1 MPPEMLGEFA
11 VASLRAGTPARP
23 REAIEFAD
31 LPPFHSP
38 AFRAQLRKMPEMEP
52 PALRAIYTEHL
63 GRTYRL
69 PKKRK
74 GASPDSPTE
83 FTALD
88 DVNLEIRQGE
98 LFGLLGP
105 NGAGKTTL
113 IKILTTLLAP
123 SSGSAQVDGLDVV
136 TEADQIRPRIN
147 MVSGGESSGYGILNV
162 RENLWLF
169 ARIYGVPTATA
180 YQRIDQM
187 LEIVGLTEKAA
198 TRISHLST
206 GQRQKMNFCRGFI
219 TDPKIL
225 FLDEP
230 TLGLDVTTARAIRA
244 FLLNWMKERPSRT
257 LLLTTHY
264 MAEADELCDRVAIID
279 RGKVLACDTPGNL
292 KKRVQRFPIFELS
305 LDPGSSE
312 WSDLGKLSG
321 VHQSLTTTTPTTV
334 ELKVSLEEE
343 SAIGTVVQSL
353 VSRGGRI
360 ISLKKVEPTLETVF
374 MELVGH
380 GLDADESSG

>member
-1 MPPEMLGEFA
+1 
-11 VASLRAGTPARP
+11 
-23 REAIEFAD
+23 
-31 LPPFHSP
+31 
-38 AFRAQLRKMPEMEP
+38 MPEMNP
-52 PALRAIYTEHL
+52 PAVRTEHL
-63 GRTYRL
+63 TRTYRL

-74 GASPDSPTE
+74 SPADPSSPAE
-83 FTALD
+83 FIALD
-88 DVNLEIRQGE
+88 GVDLEIPHGE

-123 SSGSAQVDGLDVV
+123 TSGKAEVDGLDVM
-136 TEADQIRPRIN
+136 TEAAAIRPLIN

-169 ARIYGVPTATA
+169 ARIYGVPTSVA
-180 YQRIDQM
+180 YERIDRM
-187 LEIVGLTEKAA
+187 LDIVGLTEKAA

-230 TLGLDVTTARAIRA
+230 TLGLDVTTARAIRD
-244 FLLNWMKERPSRT
+244 FIKSWMKQGPSRT

-292 KKRVQRFPIFELS
+292 KKQVQRYPIFELS
-305 LDPGSSE
+305 LSPGSGG
-312 WSDLGKLSG
+312 WSDLGKLPG
-321 VHQSLTTTTPTTV
+321 VHQSTTTATPTTV
-334 ELKVSLEEE
+334 ELKVSLEDE
-343 SAIGTVVQSL
+343 SAIGAVVQAVV
-353 VSRGGRI
+353 VSGAKI
-360 ISLKKVEPTLETVF
+360 ISLKKVEPTLESVF
-374 MELVGH
+374 IELVGH
-380 GLDADESSG
+380 GLSEATG

>member
-1 MPPEMLGEFA
+1 MP
-11 VASLRAGTPARP
+11 V
-23 REAIEFAD
+23 
-31 LPPFHSP
+31 
-38 AFRAQLRKMPEMEP
+38 MEP
-52 PALRAIYTEHL
+52 LAIRTDHL
-63 GRTYRL
+63 SRTYRL
-69 PKKRK
+69 PKRK
-74 GASPDSPTE
+74 GAPPGSPAE

-88 DVNLEIRQGE
+88 GVNLEIRQGE

-123 SSGSAQVDGLDVV
+123 SSGSAQVDGLDVIK
-136 TEADQIRPRIN
+136 EAHKIRPRIN

-162 RENLWLF
+162 RENLWMF
-169 ARIYGVPTATA
+169 ARIYGVSTATA
-180 YQRIDQM
+180 YQRIDHM
-187 LEIVGLTEKAA
+187 LEVVGLTEKAT

-230 TLGLDVTTARAIRA
+230 TLGLDVTTAIAIRS
-244 FLLNWMKERPSRT
+244 FLRTWMKEDPTRT

-292 KKRVQRFPIFELS
+292 KKQVQRYPMFELS
-305 LDPGSSE
+305 LDPGSSG
-312 WSDLGKLSG
+312 WSDLGKLPG
-321 VHQSLTTTTPTTV
+321 VRQAITDTTPTTV

-343 SAIGTVVQSL
+343 SAIGTVVQNL
-353 VSRGGRI
+353 VTSGGRI
-360 ISLKKVEPTLETVF
+360 LSLKKLEPTLETVF
-374 MELVGH
+374 IELVGH
-380 GLDADESSG
+380 GLSEEEKVDVE

>member
-1 MPPEMLGEFA
+1 M
-11 VASLRAGTPARP
+11 
-23 REAIEFAD
+23 D
-31 LPPFHSP
+31 SP
-38 AFRAQLRKMPEMEP
+38 AIQ
-52 PALRAIYTEHL
+52 TDHL
-63 GRTYRL
+63 TRTYRL
-69 PKKRK
+69 PKRRWGK
-74 GASPDSPTE
+74 SPQTDGPAE

-88 DVNLEIRQGE
+88 GVTLEVRPGE

-123 SSGSAQVDGLDVV
+123 TAGTARVDGLDVV
-136 TEADQIRPRIN
+136 AEADRIRPRIN

-169 ARIYGVPTATA
+169 ARIYGVSTPTAHA
-180 YQRIDQM
+180 RIDEM
-187 LEIVGLTEKAA
+187 LRVVGLTEKAG

-230 TLGLDVTTARAIRA
+230 TLGLDVTSARAIRA
-244 FLLNWMKERPSRT
+244 FIREWMRERPART
-257 LLLTTHY
+257 ILLTTHY
-264 MAEADELCDRVAIID
+264 MAEADELCDRLAIID

-292 KKRVQRFPIFELS
+292 KKRVQQYPLFELS
-305 LDPGSSE
+305 LAPGTNGLA
-312 WSDLGKLSG
+312 DLGKLPG
-321 VHQSLTTTTPTTV
+321 VHKSSTTETPTTV

-343 SAIGTVVQSL
+343 PVIGAVVQKL
-353 VSRGGRI
+353 VTSGGRI
-360 ISLKKVEPTLETVF
+360 LTLKKVEPTLEDVF
-374 MELVGH
+374 IELVGH
-380 GLDADESSG
+380 GLAENEAGTDPAGG